1 MEKRTLTKMQDAVSR
16 PAQGVDFAEAN
27 ATIRKCPAVRSVD
40 SARDMGNAKSSLKA
54 ADIQHG
60 AKSPADEGI
69 ASAVSLCSK
78 ARSTS
83 ADIAI
88 GFNRR

>member
-1 MEKRTLTKMQDAVSR
+1 
-16 PAQGVDFAEAN
+16 
-27 ATIRKCPAVRSVD
+27 
-40 SARDMGNAKSSLKA
+40 MGNAKSPLKA
-54 ADIQHG
+54 VDIQHG

-69 ASAVSLCSK
+69 ASAVSLCRK